1 MSDSSWFFADFGPE
15 SIVLGLLLVL
25 LAQLLGTGV
34 CLTHIDTMGR
44 RTLLLW
50 GCALMGLA
58 WLCAAVCVYIATL
71 PQEQRLFYN
80 DDDRSHYLA
89 VTSVYLTQFFF
100 GCALCVYAFSF
111 ALSLGTVTWVFCS
124 EVFPYRTRA
133 KAASASMVC
142 YYLSSMFNTS
152 LYTLCVAGIGIWGQ
166 YQHDHDVSVVA
177 TPTAEGYWHAR
188 RSFRYTMDG
197 TTAMDNSDGS
207 SLEALLGHSKHHH
220 GHHHG
225 LPISNPA
232 PVDETVISADNTATL
247 YLLKLATVSLI
258 LGLFVYLFI
267 PETKG
272 TSK

>member
-1 MSDSSWFFADFGPE
+1 
-15 SIVLGLLLVL
+15 LLLVL

-34 CLTHIDTMGR
+34 CLTHIDTLGR

-89 VTSVYLTQFFF
+89 VSSVYLTQFFF

-133 KAASASMVC
+133 KAASASMAC

-166 YQHDHDVSVVA
+166 YNHENEVSVVA
-177 TPTAEGYWHAR
+177 APTAEGYWHGR
-188 RSFRYTMDG
+188 NSFHYTLDVIS
-197 TTAMDNSDGS
+197 AADISDGY
-207 SLEALLGHSKHHH
+207 LEALLGHSKHHQ

-225 LPISNPA
+225 MPVNNPVS
-232 PVDETVISADNTATL
+232 VDVTVISADNSATL
-247 YLLKLATVSLI
+247 YLLKLASVSLI
-258 LGLFVYLFI
+258 LGLFVYLFF

-272 TSK
+272 TVFGNWSRFAPRRCRVRFADN